1 MNPKNT
7 SVSPELDGYWGDPT
21 GGAEIETS
29 LSEYESRAYK
39 PPEFFINKDVLE
51 FKNDFQNYLDAKKA
65 MCPSSR
71 SPSHKLMKVASADR
85 SILNFVPEN

>member
-7 SVSPELDGYWGDPT
+7 SVSPELDDYWGDPT

-39 PPEFFINKDVLE
+39 TPEFFINKDVLE
-51 FKNDFQNYLDAKKA
+51 FKNTSRTIWTRRRTMY
-65 MCPSSR
+65 PSSR
-71 SPSHKLMKVASADR
+71 FLSHRLMKVASAGR

>member
-29 LSEYESRAYK
+29 LSEYESRA
-39 PPEFFINKDVLE
+39 NG
-51 FKNDFQNYLDAKKA
+51 
-65 MCPSSR
+65 
-71 SPSHKLMKVASADR
+71 
-85 SILNFVPEN
+85 